1 MIKNQKW
8 ERKKGS
14 KYSVLDTEWYL
25 LKKMHIIKKNDIITL
40 VTSFQC
46 LLFKFIP
53 YKSLLCK
60 FLFCNKQ
67 QMFRCIL
74 QTKPMGKGL
83 LF

>member
-8 ERKKGS
+8 ERKKRS

-25 LKKMHIIKKNDIITL
+25 LKKNAHFKKNDIITL

-74 QTKPMGKGL
+74 HTKPMGKGL

>member
-8 ERKKGS
+8 ERKKDQILGTAGIYQ
-14 KYSVLDTEWYL
+14 KNTHL
-25 LKKMHIIKKNDIITL
+25 KKNDIITL

-74 QTKPMGKGL
+74 HTKPMGKGL

>member
-8 ERKKGS
+8 EIKKGS
-14 KYSVLDTEWYL
+14 KYSVLDTAGICQ
-25 LKKMHIIKKNDIITL
+25 KNAHFKKNDIITL

-60 FLFCNKQ
+60 FLFCSKQ

-74 QTKPMGKGL
+74 HIKRMGKGL
-83 LF
+83 LP